1 MKAYSMTFN
10 TNIQIPDL
18 LPVINP
24 GKTLI
29 GVDLGGTK
37 LHVAR
42 IYADQVIAQSRQ
54 EYDAQAA
61 ADIVL
66 DTLIK
71 AIDLQLTPAVEGIGI
86 GVPSIVNPDLGI
98 VYETANIPS
107 WREVPLKEKLEQR
120 FGIPVMVNNDV
131 NCFALGEY
139 HYGDWQGCRNLV
151 GMSLGTGLGVGL
163 ILNGQLYT
171 GHACGAGEL
180 GELPYADG
188 VLENYCSGQFFHR
201 LHGQDG
207 NNTFNLAS
215 QGDAEALALF
225 AEFGTHLAQ
234 ALWAVL
240 LAYNPEVVV
249 IGGSVARAFPYFSNT
264 LKSAMQEFPYQTL
277 WHTTHIGV
285 SKNPC
290 AAVLGATAL
299 FHRYPGISRT
309 E

>member
-1 MKAYSMTFN
+1 MILTTKL
-10 TNIQIPDL
+10 QLPDSL
-18 LPVINP
+18 FHINV

-42 IYADQVIAQSRQ
+42 TQSHQILAQSRQ
-54 EYDAQAA
+54 DYDAY
-61 ADIVL
+61 ADADTVL
-66 DTLIK
+66 QTLLH
-71 AIDLQLTPAVEGIGI
+71 AIELQLTPDVEGIGI

-107 WREVPLKEKLEQR
+107 WREVHLKEKLEEH
-120 FGIPVMVNNDV
+120 FGIPVRINNDV

-188 VLENYCSGQFFHR
+188 VLENYCSGQFFKR

-207 NNTFNLAS
+207 TDTYTRAS
-215 QGDAEALALF
+215 QGNSDALALF

-249 IGGSVARAFPYFSNT
+249 IGGSVAKAFPFFSRT
-264 LKSAMQEFPYQTL
+264 LKQAMQEFPYQTL

-299 FHRYPGISRT
+299 FNDQLTNPT
-309 E
+309 PDKE

>member
-1 MKAYSMTFN
+1 MTQ
-10 TNIQIPDL
+10 NIYQQIPDPS
-18 LPVINP
+18 PVINP

-42 IYADQVIAQSRQ
+42 TYADQVIAQSRQ
-54 EYDAQAA
+54 GYDANAA
-61 ADIVL
+61 ADDVMT
-66 DTLIK
+66 TLID
-71 AIDLQLTPAVEGIGI
+71 AIDQQLTPDVEGIGI

-107 WREVPLKEKLEQR
+107 WREIPLKEKLEYH
-120 FGIPVMVNNDV
+120 FGLPVRVNNDV

-139 HYGDWQGCRNLV
+139 HYGDWHGCRNLV

-188 VLENYCSGQFFHR
+188 ILENYCSGQFFQR

-207 NNTFNLAS
+207 NHTFDLANAGNT
-215 QGDAEALALF
+215 EALELY
-225 AEFGTHLAQ
+225 AEFGNHLAQ

-249 IGGSVARAFPYFSNT
+249 IGGSVARAFPYFSRT
-264 LKSAMQEFPYQTL
+264 LKQAMQEFPYQTL

-299 FHRYPGISRT
+299 FNSR
-309 E
+309 

>member
-1 MKAYSMTFN
+1 MTFTVN
-10 TNIQIPDL
+10 FQLPQSTPAINI
-18 LPVINP
+18 

-42 IYADQVIAQSRQ
+42 THANQVITQSRQ
-54 EYDAQAA
+54 DYDALAA
-61 ADIVL
+61 AEAVL
-66 DTLIK
+66 ATLIQ
-71 AIDLQLTPAVEGIGI
+71 AIEAQLTPEVTGIGV

-107 WREVPLKEKLEQR
+107 WREIPLKAELER
-120 FGIPVMVNNDV
+120 HFGLPVRVNNDV

-139 HYGDWQGCRNLV
+139 HCGEWQGCRNLV

-180 GELPYADG
+180 GELPYEDG
-188 VLENYCSGQFFHR
+188 VLENYCSGQFFKR

-207 NNTFNLAS
+207 SETFTLAS
-215 QGDAEALALF
+215 HGNTEALAQF

-234 ALWAVL
+234 ALWTIL

-249 IGGSVARAFPYFSNT
+249 IGGSIARAFPYFSQT

-285 SKNPC
+285 SKNPS
-290 AAVLGATAL
+290 AAVLGAAAL
-299 FHRYPGISRT
+299 FHHR
-309 E
+309 

>member
-1 MKAYSMTFN
+1 MTVN
-10 TNIQIPDL
+10 TNLRDPTSQSKISRY
-18 LPVINP
+18 
-24 GKTLI
+24 KTLI

-42 IYADQVIAQSRQ
+42 TLAHTIVTQSRQ
-54 EYDAQAA
+54 PYDAY
-61 ADIVL
+61 ADAEEVIA
-66 DTLIK
+66 TLIQ
-71 AIDLQLTPAVEGIGI
+71 AIEAQLTPDVEGIGV
-86 GVPSIVNPDLGI
+86 GVPSIVNPNLGI

-107 WREVPLKEKLEQR
+107 WREIPLKDRLESY
-120 FGIPVMVNNDV
+120 FGIPVRINNDV

-139 HYGDWQGCRNLV
+139 YFGEWQDCRNLV

-180 GELPYADG
+180 GELPYGDG
-188 VLENYCSGQFFHR
+188 ILEHYCSGQFFKR
-201 LHGQDG
+201 AGGQEG
-207 NNTFNLAS
+207 TETFNLAS
-215 QGDAEALALF
+215 QGNIQALSLY

-234 ALWAVL
+234 ALWAIL

-249 IGGSVARAFPYFSNT
+249 IGGAVARAFPYFNHT
-264 LKSAMQEFPYQTL
+264 LNSAMQEFPYQTL
-277 WHTTHIGV
+277 LHTTHIGV

-299 FHRYPGISRT
+299 FHQEIAA
-309 E
+309 